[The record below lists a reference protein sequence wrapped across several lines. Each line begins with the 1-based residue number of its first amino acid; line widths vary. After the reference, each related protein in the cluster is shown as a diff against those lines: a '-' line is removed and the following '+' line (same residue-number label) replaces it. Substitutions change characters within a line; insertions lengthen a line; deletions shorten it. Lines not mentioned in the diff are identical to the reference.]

1 MIELASTM
9 GLASLAQGAD
19 QRCEASLIWVA
30 TAELNMR
37 QQLAALFANV
47 DLHCDPTFD
56 ILLEVYVGLRSGK
69 LRTPGAIANTTGVP
83 GSSITRWI
91 KFLERRGFLQ
101 RHKDGIDGRRV
112 FLTLTA
118 DAHALVEQALA
129 TIASSRSPA
138 EGAQAPTPSLFF
150 SR

>member
-1 MIELASTM
+1 MIELASTI
-9 GLASLAQGAD
+9 GLASLAQGTD
-19 QRCEASLIWVA
+19 LGHESSLVWVA

-37 QQLAALFANV
+37 QRLAALFASVELPCN
-47 DLHCDPTFD
+47 PTLD

-91 KFLERRGFLQ
+91 KLLEQRGFLQ
-101 RHKDGIDGRRV
+101 RHKDEIDGRRI

-118 DAHALVEQALA
+118 DAHALVEQALETIVSAGPPAQGPQTA
-129 TIASSRSPA
+129 TRGLFLSR
-138 EGAQAPTPSLFF
+138 
-150 SR
+150 

>member
-91 KFLERRGFLQ
+91 KLLERRGFLQ
-101 RHKDGIDGRRV
+101 RHKDEIDGRRI

-118 DAHALVEQALA
+118 DAHALVEQALE
-129 TIASSRSPA
+129 TIASSRPPA
-138 EGAQAPTPSLFF
+138 DGAQTPTPGLFF

>member
-9 GLASLAQGAD
+9 ALASLAQGAD

-91 KFLERRGFLQ
+91 KFLEQRGFLQ
-101 RHKDGIDGRRV
+101 RHKDEIDGRRI

-129 TIASSRSPA
+129 TIASSRPPA
-138 EGAQAPTPSLFF
+138 EAAQTPTPSLFF